1 MRDISP
7 SKAHVAELERQSNE
21 DVLTELPNRQWFL
34 GYLPRAIAHAKA
46 SNSMTA
52 LLLLDLDGFKGIND
66 TLGHPAGDELLKN
79 AAQRLK
85 LAIRPHDHVVRLGG
99 DEFVVIVEQV
109 VDTADIAHVAD
120 RILQAFCE
128 NFRLSQGIASVG
140 VSIGIS
146 LYPTHGED
154 AGALVKHADIAL
166 YTVKAHGKGSYA
178 FFDEKFIEQL
188 HKRAAREAEFRN
200 ALSNDEFLVVYQP
213 RVSTS
218 NGTLLGM
225 EALLW
230 WTHPVDGNV
239 KASEF
244 LQLAEETGLIIELGK
259 LVVEK
264 VCSQIAGWVHAGR
277 EPLPVSINVSNHE
290 LINADMVD
298 FLSTTLARYQI
309 NPGLIQLELKEQT
322 AMGADAKIRL
332 ELKTIQ
338 QAGIKLLIDN
348 FGIGEVSITTLQAMA
363 FDMLKVHHSLTSKV
377 GAFKE
382 GNTFFSAVI
391 TMGHALGMRVVAEG
405 VESQAQANVLRDLGC
420 DELQGFHVSS
430 PLRPAEMTAL
440 LPLRSSI
447 PRRSF

>member
-1 MRDISP
+1 MRILPFIQS
-7 SKAHVAELERQSNE
+7 SHVAREVTLF
-21 DVLTELPNRQWFL
+21 LT
-34 GYLPRAIAHAKA
+34 KSSA
-46 SNSMTA
+46 SN
-52 LLLLDLDGFKGIND
+52 
-66 TLGHPAGDELLKN
+66 
-79 AAQRLK
+79 
-85 LAIRPHDHVVRLGG
+85 
-99 DEFVVIVEQV
+99 
-109 VDTADIAHVAD
+109 
-120 RILQAFCE
+120 C
-128 NFRLSQGIASVG
+128 
-140 VSIGIS
+140 IS
-146 LYPTHGED
+146 
-154 AGALVKHADIAL
+154 
-166 YTVKAHGKGSYA
+166 
-178 FFDEKFIEQL
+178 
-188 HKRAAREAEFRN
+188 AAREAKFRN

-213 RVSTS
+213 RESAS

-298 FLSTTLARYQI
+298 FLSATLARYQI

-391 TMGHALGMRVVAEG
+391 TMAHALGMRVVAEG

-430 PLRPAEMTAL
+430 PLRPPEMTAL

>member
-1 MRDISP
+1 
-7 SKAHVAELERQSNE
+7 
-21 DVLTELPNRQWFL
+21 
-34 GYLPRAIAHAKA
+34 
-46 SNSMTA
+46 
-52 LLLLDLDGFKGIND
+52 
-66 TLGHPAGDELLKN
+66 
-79 AAQRLK
+79 
-85 LAIRPHDHVVRLGG
+85 
-99 DEFVVIVEQV
+99 
-109 VDTADIAHVAD
+109 
-120 RILQAFCE
+120 
-128 NFRLSQGIASVG
+128 
-140 VSIGIS
+140 
-146 LYPTHGED
+146 
-154 AGALVKHADIAL
+154 
-166 YTVKAHGKGSYA
+166 
-178 FFDEKFIEQL
+178 
-188 HKRAAREAEFRN
+188 
-200 ALSNDEFLVVYQP
+200 
-213 RVSTS
+213 
-218 NGTLLGM
+218 M

-298 FLSTTLARYQI
+298 FLSATLARYQI

-332 ELKTIQ
+332 KLKTIQ
-338 QAGIKLLIDN
+338 QAGIKLFIDN

-363 FDMLKVHHSLTSKV
+363 FDMLKVRHSLTSKV

-391 TMGHALGMRVVAEG
+391 TMAHALGMRVVAEG